1 MTSRADFLAAL
12 IGNKWDWRN
21 YNCWN
26 FAAHVELELF
36 GRRLPAVSVP
46 TDLSKRWV
54 LEAFD
59 GHPER
64 AEWKEMPEGPGGLI
78 AAQDGALCLM
88 AHLRMPGHIGV
99 WLRPEGRIIHCDENA
114 GVCFETPLALRQQGW
129 RHLRFFEPRT

>member
-1 MTSRADFLAAL
+1 MIRSSFLAAL

-36 GRRLPAVSVP
+36 GRVLPSVSVP

-59 GHPER
+59 GHAER
-64 AEWKEMPEGPGGLI
+64 TNWREVAEGPGGVI
-78 AAQDGALCLM
+78 TAQDGALCLM
-88 AHLRMPGHIGV
+88 AHLRVPGHIGV

-129 RHLRFFEPRT
+129 RQLRFFEPK